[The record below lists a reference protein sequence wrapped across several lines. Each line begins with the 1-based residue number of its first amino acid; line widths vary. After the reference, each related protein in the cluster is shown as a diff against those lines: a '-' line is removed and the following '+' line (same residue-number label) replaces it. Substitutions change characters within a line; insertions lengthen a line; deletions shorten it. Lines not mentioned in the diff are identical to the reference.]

1 MLNMNRFLMGLKG
14 TEVVIKL
21 RIGKIQCVI
30 DDVGHDGTLKVSK
43 VKIIET
49 SDETLR
55 EWEDKEGVVIRKD
68 SVVAVF
74 LE

>member
-14 TEVVIKL
+14 NEVIIKL
-21 RIGKIQCVI
+21 KIGKIKCII
-30 DDVGHDGTLKVSK
+30 DDVGHDGTLKVSH

-49 SDETLR
+49 NDETLR